1 MNKKLLILLGSVG
14 CLLSFFLFIS
24 NLNDS
29 DKTLAASMEET
40 KKENQM
46 IEALMTNVSQEF
58 IENGYG
64 EATLSFSSEERLLR
78 VQVKDEKFVDN
89 HGKGMKTLIHDVS
102 KEIKFED
109 LEVIF
114 DIVDIQVEVSEE
126 EKKQTE
132 LLNETI
138 KITSE
143 LLKEKNYQ
151 FSSVNINHTTSFIEI
166 RIEGTKEYYNAVKD
180 EISNLVADA
189 ISSKTNMNFDVK
201 VTRRSENEVR
211 DEKWHPLFTTI
222 REETDKKFE
231 EYKGFAYSF
240 HPEPLQIIIKTDLDK
255 SKWWWNSDKKV
266 KEIENYV
273 QEIIELKREE
283 LVIEEIPYEII
294 IRGKKSKK
302 LN

>member
-1 MNKKLLILLGSVG
+1 MNRKLLILLGTVG
-14 CLLSFFLFIS
+14 CLISFFVLIS

-29 DKTLAASMEET
+29 EKTLAASIEDT
-40 KKENQM
+40 KKEHQK
-46 IEALMTNVSQEF
+46 IEALLTKVSQEF
-58 IENGYG
+58 NEHGYG
-64 EATLSFSSEERLLR
+64 EASLSFSSEERLLR
-78 VQVKDEKFVDN
+78 VQVKDEKFEDN
-89 HGKGMKTLIHDVS
+89 HGKGMKSLIHDVS
-102 KEIKFED
+102 KEIRFED
-109 LEVIF
+109 VEVIF
-114 DIVDIQVEVSEE
+114 DILDIQVEVSEE

-132 LLNETI
+132 QLNETI

-143 LLKEKNYQ
+143 VLNEKNYQ
-151 FSSVNINHTTSFIEI
+151 FSSVSINPTTSFIEI
-166 RIEGTKEYYNAVKD
+166 RIEGTKEYYNAVKE

-201 VTRRSENEVR
+201 VNRRSENELR
-211 DEKWHPLFTTI
+211 DEKWHPIFTTI

-240 HPEPLQIIIKTDLDK
+240 HPEPLQIIIKTDLNK

-273 QEIIELKREE
+273 QEIIKLKREE
-283 LVIEEIPYEII
+283 LLIEEIPYEII
-294 IRGKKSKK
+294 VRGKESKK